1 MFFQTTQFHSKKL
14 APALELLQADYTC
27 IIKFIAKAHI
37 LPDLI
42 DNAACQIYISS
53 LRLMK
58 RTSNQMQH

>member
-14 APALELLQADYTC
+14 ATALELLQADYTC